1 MLAKPWAELG
11 ELAIRSERD
20 AFDLPV
26 MIADEPY
33 VADEPTQALPPR
45 EPACVNDET
54 LQLAVR
60 FDPRI
65 GSDRQLVEVTGS
77 HGLRHFHD
85 DHADVGEQPVGES
98 GRFHRQSVLL
108 GQVVGSVRR
117 NFGLLQGRQLDPPID
132 RIQR

>member
-60 FDPRI
+60 FD
-65 GSDRQLVEVTGS
+65 
-77 HGLRHFHD
+77 
-85 DHADVGEQPVGES
+85 
-98 GRFHRQSVLL
+98 
-108 GQVVGSVRR
+108 
-117 NFGLLQGRQLDPPID
+117 
-132 RIQR
+132 